1 MTQLPLTTELALII
15 LVAAVPV
22 ILPACLLWLALMH
35 VGAGA
40 ATATFCAA
48 LVAVVERSTCQRQV
62 ARPDELRHGGVH
74 SRLVSDD
81 RGRE

>member
-48 LVAVVERSTCQRQV
+48 LVAVDGCWVVFVVGKVLVEESWRC
-62 ARPDELRHGGVH
+62 
-74 SRLVSDD
+74 RL
-81 RGRE
+81 